1 MTEPFTHQIA
11 LQHEAA
17 TNRLAVDLA
26 MAVSADDIVTL
37 AGDLGAG
44 KSTLARALIRALA
57 ANPQLEVPSPTFTL
71 IQTYDLPRFPVV
83 HADLYRVSD
92 PSELEEL
99 GWDEAA
105 EGSLLLVEWPERLGA
120 ALSIDRLEITLGHDK
135 VHGPQARIATL
146 TGHGVWAE
154 RLRRAVALRAF
165 LDNAGWGEAHRTF
178 LQGDASPRAY
188 ERLFDGRRRAV
199 LMNAPRRPDGP
210 VIRNGLPYSRI
221 AHLAE
226 DMVPFVAMAE
236 ALRDGGFSAPEIDSV
251 DLDQGFMV
259 LEDLGHEPV
268 VEGDPPSPIIERY
281 AAAVDVLATIHARP
295 RPDRVQT
302 PKGIYEI
309 PVYDPGA
316 MMIEVELLTDWY
328 IQMKGIRLPASEKQV
343 FLNLWKPLFEELQQG
358 PKTWVLRDYHSPN
371 LIWIADREGMERIGI
386 IDFQDAMMGPAAY
399 DVVSLLQDARITVPE
414 EVELQLLGRY
424 AAARKASDPGFSMA
438 TFARSYAI
446 MGAQRNAKIVGIF
459 ARLKE
464 RDNKPGYLKHL
475 PRVYGY
481 LLRNLGHPALAEIR
495 KWVDLRVP
503 AP

>member
-1 MTEPFTHQIA
+1 MSEAFIHHLA

-17 TNRLAVDLA
+17 TQRLAIDLA
-26 MAVSADDIVTL
+26 MAVTADDIVTL

-57 ANPQLEVPSPTFTL
+57 GNPQLEVPSPTFTL
-71 IQTYDLPRFPVV
+71 IQSYDLPRFPVV

-105 EGSLLLVEWPERLGA
+105 EGSLLLVEWPERLGT
-120 ALSIDRLEITLGHDK
+120 ALSVDRLEVTLSHDK

-146 TGHGVWAE
+146 AGHGTWAD

-178 LQGDASPRAY
+178 LQGDASPRIY

-268 VEGDPPSPIIERY
+268 VEGDPPG
-281 AAAVDVLATIHARP
+281 
-295 RPDRVQT
+295 PDHRAL
-302 PKGIYEI
+302 
-309 PVYDPGA
+309 YDGCRCAGRHPFPP
-316 MMIEVELLTDWY
+316 
-328 IQMKGIRLPASEKQV
+328 PA
-343 FLNLWKPLFEELQQG
+343 
-358 PKTWVLRDYHSPN
+358 
-371 LIWIADREGMERIGI
+371 
-386 IDFQDAMMGPAAY
+386 
-399 DVVSLLQDARITVPE
+399 
-414 EVELQLLGRY
+414 
-424 AAARKASDPGFSMA
+424 
-438 TFARSYAI
+438 
-446 MGAQRNAKIVGIF
+446 
-459 ARLKE
+459 
-464 RDNKPGYLKHL
+464 
-475 PRVYGY
+475 
-481 LLRNLGHPALAEIR
+481 
-495 KWVDLRVP
+495 
-503 AP
+503 